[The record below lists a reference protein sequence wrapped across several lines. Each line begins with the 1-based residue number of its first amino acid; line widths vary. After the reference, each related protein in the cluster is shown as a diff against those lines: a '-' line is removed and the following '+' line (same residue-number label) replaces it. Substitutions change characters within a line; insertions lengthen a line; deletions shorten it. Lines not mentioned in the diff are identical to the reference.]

1 MQYLTPNLLEA
12 FEFAAVAHGGQVR
25 KGPEN
30 IPYFSHPAVV
40 ALILAKAGFSEE
52 VVIAGVLHDV
62 VEDTKHSIE
71 EISEKFGKRVAE
83 LVMGV
88 TEDERLKW
96 KERKQKY
103 NEKIKQADREV
114 KAISA
119 ADLIANRQSRLK
131 FLRQGLNP
139 WKYFDD
145 NTDYEKRVMANDAER
160 LECIKSGLDHPM
172 VAELEALLAET
183 NEITNELLR
192 ENF

>member
-12 FEFAAVAHGGQVR
+12 FEFAAMAHEGQLR
-25 KGPEN
+25 KGPEH
-30 IPYFSHPAVV
+30 IPYISHPAVV

-62 VEDTKHSIE
+62 VEDTKYTIE
-71 EISEKFGKRVAE
+71 EISKKFGTRVAE

-88 TEDERLKW
+88 TEDGKLKW
-96 KERKQKY
+96 KERKREY
-103 NEKIKQADREV
+103 NEKIRLSDKEV

-119 ADLIANRQSRLK
+119 ADLMANRQSRLK

-145 NTDYEKRVMANDAER
+145 NADYEKRVMANDAER

-172 VAELEALLAET
+172 VVELEALLAKT
-183 NEITNELLR
+183 NEMTIKLIR
-192 ENF
+192 ENS